1 MDRKDLNETERRAL
15 TKLVAALFDG
25 AVIVLPD
32 SKAGVKFLCFRMDG
46 ELLPEVPLGRPARAA
61 DNSLFI
67 SGESYV
73 AGRVD
78 SRTWLGTGPLDEILV
93 TLNAFGGDVRQMLD
107 RFLHESAVRKAL
119 GVKDD
124 KPYDLSQSPST
135 IPFAP
140 RAPRDAYD
148 HRAEAEFEAYDFG
161 DDCRV
166 VAHNGWERVE
176 AGDEVEFTKVVF
188 VRFADDESGAD
199 SHRVGFT
206 VLFKGDQVEQ
216 ASATLSRTGDDI
228 GQRGKPLAER
238 PRG

>member
-15 TKLVAALFDG
+15 TKLVSALFEG
-25 AVIVLPD
+25 AVIALPD

-93 TLNAFGGDVRQMLD
+93 TLNAFGGDVRQMLN
-107 RFLHESAVRKAL
+107 RFLHESATRAAM
-119 GVKDD
+119 GVKID
-124 KPYDLSQSPST
+124 KIFDLSQSPMQQVVQHVDYS
-135 IPFAP
+135 A
-140 RAPRDAYD
+140 RAD
-148 HRAEAEFEAYDFG
+148 AEFEAYEFG
-161 DDCRV
+161 EDCQV
-166 VAHNGWERVE
+166 VGTGGW
-176 AGDEVEFTKVVF
+176 ASSSSGDSAEFTRMVY
-188 VRFADDESGAD
+188 VRYSDDEAGAD
-199 SHRVGFT
+199 SHKVGFT
-206 VLFKGDQVEQ
+206 VRFNGGELVDAFACEQ
-216 ASATLSRTGDDI
+216 RHGNEI
-228 GQRGKPLAER
+228 GQRGKPAPER